1 MFSFPYY
8 CVVSILSRIVWVIR
22 KCQNFFQWFID
33 LNGNTSSISLGICQ
47 IQEGLINNHLPYF
60 CDTIPPFDPKIH
72 FFVSTML
79 CDLWYVTT
87 RLVYLII
94 IIFYSAELSLSDW
107 RKCSFC
113 CCCCFWASAIEEIH
127 PSAILVSFLPLLV
140 LYIVS
145 FKLWPLDLPMKVRNN

>member
-1 MFSFPYY
+1 MFSFPYFCYY
-8 CVVSILSRIVWVIR
+8 CIVSVLSRIVWVIR

-33 LNGNTSSISLGICQ
+33 LNGNTSSISLRICQ
-47 IQEGLINNHLPYF
+47 IQEGLINNHLLYF
-60 CDTIPPFDPKIH
+60 CDIPPFLFLSLLI
-72 FFVSTML
+72 
-79 CDLWYVTT
+79 
-87 RLVYLII
+87 YLII

-107 RKCSFC
+107 RKCSF

-145 FKLWPLDLPMKVRNN
+145 FKLWPLDLPIKERNN